1 MMKSLFLVVFIVV
14 TSLCNAQG
22 WALKQMMDTALLKNF
37 SVLIA
42 KEQVNLA
49 ETQNNAGNAG
59 FLPSVWIEGGANITE
74 NNTKLEFFNG
84 EIREAKGAGS
94 GGLNGALR
102 LNWTVFDG
110 MKMFIEQEKL
120 NAFQNLSEYELKA
133 VIIENIASLTEEYY
147 ATLRDLKFLEIYKNS
162 MDFSRKRL
170 VLAKNRFALGVAPE
184 TEFLNAQIDFN
195 NDSSSYRQLLLT
207 KQIHLTNLNMLMG
220 RAADAPLE
228 IENINIPESIITE
241 LISKEDFSKSNPEYI
256 LAEKRVQL
264 AFLNIKSANSGIY
277 PSIDVNAA
285 YSYNSSFSEVGILQS
300 NRSLGPTVG
309 ITARWNIFDARRI
322 NTEIKSAKIQYEV
335 SRLTKEN
342 ILAETQKEWY
352 VLTESAHFYQQLIS
366 FEEENV
372 AIAQKNV
379 EISMRSY
386 ELGGISEILLR
397 ESQNKLNMA
406 EIKLLQSKFEKIRT
420 EINLKRLAGNW

>member
-1 MMKSLFLVVFIVV
+1 MKFLFTLVFVMV
-14 TSLCNAQG
+14 TCLCGAQD
-22 WALKQMMDTALLKNF
+22 WTLKQMVDTALHKNF
-37 SVLIA
+37 SILMA

-49 ETQNNAGNAG
+49 EIQNNAGNAG
-59 FLPSVWIEGGANITE
+59 FLPEIWVEGGANRTE

-110 MKMFIEQEKL
+110 MKMFIEHQKL
-120 NAFQNLSEYELKA
+120 TAFQNLSEFELKA

-147 ATLRDLKFLEIYKNS
+147 ATIRDLKFLEIYKNS

-170 VLAKNRFALGVAPE
+170 VLAKNRHEIGAAPE

-195 NDSSSYRQLLLT
+195 NDSSSYRQLLLI
-207 KQIHLTNLNMLMG
+207 KQIHLANLNLLMG
-220 RAADAPLE
+220 RSADAKLE
-228 IENINIPESIITE
+228 IESINIPETIINE
-241 LISKEDFSKSNPEYI
+241 PISKEEFSKSNPEYI

-264 AFLNIKSANSGIY
+264 AFLNIKSAASGIY
-277 PSIDVNAA
+277 PTIDINAA
-285 YSYNSSFSEVGILQS
+285 YTYNSSFSEVGILQS

-309 ITARWNIFDARRI
+309 ITARWNLFDARRI
-322 NTEIKSAKIQYEV
+322 NNEIKSTKVHYET

-342 ILAETQKEWY
+342 ILHETQKEWY
-352 VLTESAHFYQQLIS
+352 ILTESSSFYQQLIS

-372 AIAQKNV
+372 SIAQRNI
-379 EISMRSY
+379 EISMKSY
-386 ELGGISEILLR
+386 ELGGLSEILLR